1 VSETRGA
8 QLASMACGASF
19 TGMDNLRR
27 IAFAGLGIMG
37 APMAANLVR
46 AGLEVVVY
54 TRTREKA
61 ERFAA
66 EHDGA
71 RAAATPADAA
81 GEADAFVSIVPDA
94 PQVEEILFGDAGAAA
109 ALPDGALVLEM
120 STISPTASRAIA
132 EWLAPR
138 AYVEAP
144 VSGSR
149 PKAED
154 GTLTIMAGASPED
167 FERARPLFEIL
178 GERIVHVGPV
188 GHGQMA
194 KLLTNT
200 MGAVNAAALAE
211 VVLTAKAAGLDR
223 DAFLEVAGG
232 SAGASAMLALKGP
245 PMFEERYEPA
255 LFKLEHM
262 LKDVRHCLAE
272 ARALGIELRLG
283 ALAET
288 LYARAAEAG
297 HGEHDFAAVFTAV
310 KAGDSS

>member
-1 VSETRGA
+1 
-8 QLASMACGASF
+8 
-19 TGMDNLRR
+19 MDTLRR
-27 IAFAGLGIMG
+27 VAFAGLGIMG

-46 AGLEVVVY
+46 AGLEVAVY
-54 TRTREKA
+54 TRTHEKA

-66 EHDGA
+66 EHAGA

-81 GEADAFVSIVPDA
+81 RDADAFVSIVPDA
-94 PQVEEILFGDAGAAA
+94 PQVEELLFGESGAAA
-109 ALPDGALVLEM
+109 ALPDGALVVEM
-120 STISPTASRAIA
+120 STIAPTASKAIA
-132 EWLAPR
+132 ERLAPR
-138 AYVEAP
+138 PYVEAP
-144 VSGSR
+144 VSGSK

-167 FERARPLFEIL
+167 FERAGPLFEIL

-211 VVLTAKAAGLDR
+211 CVHAAQAAGLDPH
-223 DAFLEVAGG
+223 AFLEVASG
-232 SAGASAMLALKGP
+232 SAGASAIVALKGE
-245 PMFEERYEPA
+245 PMFEERFEPP

-262 LKDVRHCLAE
+262 LKDVRHCIDE
-272 ARALGIELRLG
+272 ARALGIELKLG

-288 LYARAAEAG
+288 LYAKAARDG
-297 HGEHDFAAVFTAV
+297 LGEKDFAAVYSAL
-310 KAGDSS
+310 

>member
-1 VSETRGA
+1 MNTP
-8 QLASMACGASF
+8 
-19 TGMDNLRR
+19 RR
-27 IAFAGLGIMG
+27 VAFAGLGIMG

-46 AGLEVVVY
+46 AGLEVAVY

-71 RAAATPADAA
+71 RVAATPAEAA
-81 GEADAFVSIVPDA
+81 RDADAFVSIVPDA
-94 PQVEEILFGDAGAAA
+94 PQVEEILFGENGAADS
-109 ALPDGALVLEM
+109 LPDGALVVEM
-120 STISPTASRAIA
+120 STIAPTASKAIA
-132 EWLAPR
+132 ERLAPHP
-138 AYVEAP
+138 YVEAP
-144 VSGSR
+144 VSGSK

-154 GTLTIMAGASPED
+154 GTLTIMAGGSPED
-167 FERARPLFEIL
+167 FERASPLFEIL

-211 VVLTAKAAGLDR
+211 CVHTAKSVGLDPH
-223 DAFLEVAGG
+223 AFLEVASG
-232 SAGASAMLALKGP
+232 SAGASAMVTLKGE
-245 PMFEERYEPA
+245 PMFEERFEPP

-262 LKDVRHCLAE
+262 LKDVRHCISE

-288 LYARAAEAG
+288 LYAKAADEG
-297 HGEHDFAAVFTAV
+297 LGEKDFAAVYSAL
-310 KAGDSS
+310 

>member
-1 VSETRGA
+1 
-8 QLASMACGASF
+8 MH
-19 TGMDNLRR
+19 NLRR
-27 IAFAGLGIMG
+27 VAFAGLGLMG
-37 APMAANLVR
+37 APMAANLVG
-46 AGLEVVVY
+46 AGLEVAVY

-71 RAAATPADAA
+71 RVAATPADAA
-81 GEADAFVSIVPDA
+81 RDADAFMSIVPDA
-94 PQVEEILFGDAGAAA
+94 PQVEELLFGESGAAA
-109 ALPDGALVLEM
+109 ALPDGALVVEM
-120 STISPTASRAIA
+120 STIAPTASKAIS
-132 EWLAPR
+132 ERLAPR
-138 AYVEAP
+138 PYVEAP
-144 VSGSR
+144 VSGSK

-167 FERARPLFEIL
+167 YERAKLLFEIL

-211 VVLTAKAAGLDR
+211 CVRTAQAAGLDR
-223 DAFLEVAGG
+223 RAFLEVASG
-232 SAGASAMLALKGP
+232 SAGASAMVTLKGE
-245 PMFEERYEPA
+245 PMFEERFEPA

-262 LKDVRHCLAE
+262 LKDVRHCMDE
-272 ARALGIELRLG
+272 ARALGIELKLG

-288 LYARAAEAG
+288 LYAKAAEDG
-297 HGEHDFAAVFTAV
+297 LGEKDFAAVYSAV
-310 KAGDSS
+310 

>member
-1 VSETRGA
+1 
-8 QLASMACGASF
+8 MHK
-19 TGMDNLRR
+19 LRR
-27 IAFAGLGIMG
+27 VAFAGLGIMG

-54 TRTREKA
+54 TRTLEKA

-71 RAAATPADAA
+71 RAAGTPADAA
-81 GEADAFVSIVPDA
+81 AEADAFVSIVPDA
-94 PQVEEILFGDAGAAA
+94 PQVEEVLFGESGAAA
-109 ALPDGALVLEM
+109 ALPDGALVVEM
-120 STISPTASRAIA
+120 STIAPTTSKAIA
-132 EWLAPR
+132 ERLAPR
-138 AYVEAP
+138 PYVEAP
-144 VSGSR
+144 VSGSK

-211 VVLTAKAAGLDR
+211 CVHTAQAAGLDR
-223 DAFLEVAGG
+223 RAFLEVASG
-232 SAGASAMLALKGP
+232 SAGASAMVALKGE
-245 PMFEERYEPA
+245 PMFEERFEPA

-262 LKDVRHCLAE
+262 LKDVRHCIDE
-272 ARALGIELRLG
+272 ARALGIELKLG

-288 LYARAAEAG
+288 LYAQAAEDG
-297 HGEHDFAAVFTAV
+297 LGEKDFAAVYSAL
-310 KAGDSS
+310 

>member
-1 VSETRGA
+1 MT
-8 QLASMACGASF
+8 
-19 TGMDNLRR
+19 NLRR
-27 IAFAGLGIMG
+27 VAFAGLGIMG

-46 AGLEVVVY
+46 AGLEVAVY

-81 GEADAFVSIVPDA
+81 QGADAFVSIVPDA
-94 PQVEEILFGDAGAAA
+94 PQVEEVLFGENGAAD
-109 ALPDGALVLEM
+109 ALEDEALVLDM
-120 STISPTASRAIA
+120 STIAPSASRAI
-132 EWLAPR
+132 EDRLGPR
-138 AYVEAP
+138 PYVEAP
-144 VSGSR
+144 VSGSK

-154 GTLTIMAGASPED
+154 GTLTIMAGGSPED
-167 FERARPLFEIL
+167 FAKARPLFDIL

-211 VVLTAKAAGLDR
+211 CVRVAKAAGLDR
-223 DAFLEVAGG
+223 DAFLDVAAG
-232 SAGASAMLALKGP
+232 SAGASAMLNLKGP
-245 PMFEERYEPA
+245 PMFEERFEPA

-262 LKDVRHCLAE
+262 LKDVRHCLDE
-272 ARALGIELRLG
+272 ARQLGLELELA

-288 LYARAAEAG
+288 RYTRADEAG
-297 HGEHDFAAVFTAV
+297 LGERDFAAVYA
-310 KAGDSS
+310 AL